1 MTSTIELKATQSKVH
16 AVTVFQADRAEVVR
30 LFKVDLKSGQ
40 NEVDISQL
48 PTVLDEDSIRVDGVG
63 SNAIISDVIYHPP
76 TSSDSDRKH
85 EEAVKELQQTK
96 SVLEQEL
103 AIYKKQEDILQA
115 YSETLKGAD
124 TDGAKLSDFLDIY
137 AKRQTGIDGK
147 VRELKEQINE
157 IDEKITKEGELWSAD
172 KEGKKRAA
180 RVTVVVS
187 AEHDGE
193 AEICLTYMVSNASWR
208 PLYDLRATV
217 GPTKTSIVLHYRA
230 NITQSTGED
239 WKEVELTLSTAS
251 PQLGSTIPSLKPL
264 WVNPI
269 YNIVRSDRFQNVYR
283 GGGSY
288 MKESAKN
295 AMDTSNMMVGSQ
307 SMRGG
312 SRSPILQAA
321 MLLPDTIPFEG
332 TMSTS
337 FFIEGLSTIPSDT
350 DVTSQAHKV
359 TVSVIDLTADL
370 QWITVPRELPTAFL
384 QAQIKNTSTYMLL
397 PGKTNVFL
405 DDNFVSK
412 SFIDQVSPSEIFHI
426 SLGVDSQVKVTYHPR
441 TKKTRTQGGLL
452 SSRSVIT
459 NYHQKV
465 TVKNTRSAPIK
476 KLLVRD
482 QLPVSGDQRI
492 KVALL
497 EPASLEFGGRNT
509 ISGSGTGKTKVKE
522 KNLNV
527 PKEVQVSKGVV
538 VRWKVNEDEEAA
550 AAAAATP
557 DDASE
562 NGTQGLDG
570 VREGMIEWVCE
581 IGAGQ
586 NVDVMLAWEVT
597 APVGLNWGPQ

>member
-1 MTSTIELKATQSKVH
+1 MTFTVELKATESKVH

-63 SNAIISDVIYHPP
+63 GNAIISDVIYHPP

-85 EEAVKELQQTK
+85 EEAVKELQQAK

-103 AIYKKQEDILQA
+103 AIYRKQEDILKT

-147 VRELKEQINE
+147 VRELKEQVNEINE
-157 IDEKITKEGELWSAD
+157 KIKKEGELWSAD
-172 KEGKKRAA
+172 KEGKKRAT
-180 RVTVVVS
+180 RVTIVVS

-264 WVNPI
+264 WVNPV
-269 YNIVRSDRFQNVYR
+269 YNTNTV
-283 GGGSY
+283 
-288 MKESAKN
+288 K
-295 AMDTSNMMVGSQ
+295 
-307 SMRGG
+307 
-312 SRSPILQAA
+312 SRSKSIFGGAERRVIVEEQGDENEEEEDGAPSRNKARRRLSGRTGDPF
-321 MLLPDTIPFEG
+321 LVLDTKLIEG

-337 FFIEGLSTIPSDT
+337 FFIEGLSSIPSDT

-359 TVSVIDLTADL
+359 TVSVIDLNADL
-370 QWITVPRELPTAFL
+370 QWMTVPKEQTSAFL

-412 SFIDQVSPSEIFHI
+412 SFIDVSPRS
-426 SLGVDSQVKVTYHPR
+426 SLVT
-441 TKKTRTQGGLL
+441 QW
-452 SSRSVIT
+452 SVAYPSIASVA
-459 NYHQKV
+459 K
-465 TVKNTRSAPIK
+465 
-476 KLLVRD
+476 RD
-482 QLPVSGDQRI
+482 FPYLPGCR
-492 KVALL
+492 
-497 EPASLEFGGRNT
+497 FT
-509 ISGSGTGKTKVKE
+509 
-522 KNLNV
+522 
-527 PKEVQVSKGVV
+527 SKGHVSSTNQKDSHA
-538 VRWKVNEDEEAA
+538 RWSPEHTKCNHELPPKGDSKEHSKC
-550 AAAAATP
+550 T
-557 DDASE
+557 DQE
-562 NGTQGLDG
+562 NCRT
-570 VREGMIEWVCE
+570 
-581 IGAGQ
+581 
-586 NVDVMLAWEVT
+586 
-597 APVGLNWGPQ
+597 

>member
-63 SNAIISDVIYHPP
+63 GNAIISDVIYHPP

-85 EEAVKELQQTK
+85 EEAVKELQQAK

-103 AIYKKQEDILQA
+103 AIYKKQEDILQT

-147 VRELKEQINE
+147 VRELKEQVNE

-269 YNIVRSDRFQNVYR
+269 YNMVRSNRFKGGFGG

-288 MKESAKN
+288 LMEQEGKALEMSE
-295 AMDTSNMMVGSQ
+295 VVLGSQ
-307 SMRGG
+307 SMVRR

-350 DVTSQAHKV
+350 DVTSQAHNV

-370 QWITVPRELPTAFL
+370 QWITVPKEQTSAFL

-412 SFIDQVSPSEIFHI
+412 SFIDVSMVSHQATLWAVAYPSTA
-426 SLGVDSQVKVTYHPR
+426 SVT
-441 TKKTRTQGGLL
+441 
-452 SSRSVIT
+452 
-459 NYHQKV
+459 
-465 TVKNTRSAPIK
+465 
-476 KLLVRD
+476 
-482 QLPVSGDQRI
+482 
-492 KVALL
+492 
-497 EPASLEFGGRNT
+497 
-509 ISGSGTGKTKVKE
+509 
-522 KNLNV
+522 
-527 PKEVQVSKGVV
+527 
-538 VRWKVNEDEEAA
+538 
-550 AAAAATP
+550 
-557 DDASE
+557 
-562 NGTQGLDG
+562 
-570 VREGMIEWVCE
+570 
-581 IGAGQ
+581 
-586 NVDVMLAWEVT
+586 
-597 APVGLNWGPQ
+597 

>member
-63 SNAIISDVIYHPP
+63 GNAIISDVIYHPP

-85 EEAVKELQQTK
+85 EEAVKELQQAK

-103 AIYKKQEDILQA
+103 AIYKKQEDILQT

-147 VRELKEQINE
+147 VRELKEQVNE

-269 YNIVRSDRFQNVYR
+269 YNMVRSNRFKGGFGG

-288 MKESAKN
+288 LMEQEGKALEMSE
-295 AMDTSNMMVGSQ
+295 VVLGSQ
-307 SMRGG
+307 SMVRR

-350 DVTSQAHKV
+350 DVTSQAHNV

-370 QWITVPRELPTAFL
+370 QWITVPKEQTSAFL

-452 SSRSVIT
+452 SSRNVIT

-476 KLLVRD
+476 KLVVRD

-550 AAAAATP
+550 AAATP